1 MEEMKNQDMIAL
13 LLAHRSVREFTA
25 QPAYTIIR
33 VTDADKRAAL
43 VAYAG
48 GQEWVRKAPLVL
60 LFCADLHRLD
70 VLVKPEDKNVLHN
83 TELYTVCVIDAALA
97 AHR

>member
-25 QPAYTIIR
+25 QPVTEEMIDTIVACAQQAPTSSYLQAYTIIR

-43 VAYAG
+43 AAYAG

-60 LFCADLHRLD
+60 LFCADLQCAGGGD
-70 VLVKPEDKNVLHN
+70 
-83 TELYTVCVIDAALA
+83 T
-97 AHR
+97 